1 MGPRLFQNFDN
12 GAYEAMVVVKL
23 DDFLQHINH
32 QLAYGE
38 IPLFKTCMP
47 EKNDLVD
54 C

>member
-32 QLAYGE
+32 RLAYGE

-47 EKNDLVD
+47 EKNDMVD

>member
-1 MGPRLFQNFDN
+1 MGLRLFQNFDN
-12 GAYEAMVVVKL
+12 VSEAMVVVKL

-38 IPLFKTCMP
+38 IPFFKTCMS